1 MAFSGLDAPSLSF
14 FFSFFFGGHWID
26 LTEEFI
32 KSISGIDSQR
42 DAVNSC

>member
-14 FFSFFFGGHWID
+14 FFFWGHWID

-32 KSISGIDSQR
+32 NSISGIDSQR
-42 DAVNSC
+42 DAVNSF